1 MPPFR
6 GITGEYDVQHPFPR
20 TAVSAVLGF
29 AVLFAPPVL
38 AEGSDLL
45 PEEEESESTD
55 DRSRGKSSDGTAATP
70 WIGEAVRVSAK
81 GIAADW
87 PSALATEVV
96 RYDDAIAAP
105 QDFQDLVVRVPGVGA
120 TGQNGLFET
129 FSIRGSGA
137 NGILILVGGMP
148 VTAQRRA
155 GVPVSFVEP
164 ALLGDI
170 SVTRGPSVVHYGPG
184 ALGGAISIEP
194 RWFDAPFASAGYATS
209 GDETILSAGIG
220 SPSVSIGV
228 ARHRAGDS
236 ESPGGVPLN
245 TSFERE
251 SASLQYRTR
260 IGDFD
265 LDALLLPSRTENI
278 GKSNSRYPA
287 RDTTYPED
295 THTLGRLRLRH
306 DDGFEASVHAHD
318 QYLGTWNRRPGSP
331 DTFAAVGSTDVGST
345 VQQTFALGDFAHDV
359 GIQYLGRRDVTAYDA
374 RNSVH
379 DRTYSLNGASEDGW
393 SLFALTDWRPT
404 PRFALEFGGRYSSLK
419 QNQAGAG
426 RSDSDA
432 AFTAGAVWTP
442 GETSRWTLN
451 VSSGY
456 RFATLEERFYA
467 GVTAQGEVVGN
478 PNLASEHSFGVDLGH
493 AWRAGDWGAE
503 VHVWRN
509 DVDDLIQLVDLAPD
523 VNGYANVG
531 EAELYGAEAALGW
544 TPAAGLD
551 LRASAALVRG
561 KDQRRGEPLYGV
573 PPVTAELEAKYRVAG
588 FTFGAR
594 YSHRWRMDRPGFEEV
609 ERDAIDVVDADLRYR
624 IHPSL
629 DLQLYVRNLF
639 DEDYFATADELS
651 TFAQERSVGVN
662 LVWTLH

>member
-1 MPPFR
+1 MPSFH
-6 GITGEYDVQHPFPR
+6 GITGNPLVQHRLPH
-20 TAVSAVLGF
+20 TAASAALGF
-29 AVLFAPPVL
+29 AILFAPPVL
-38 AEGSDLL
+38 AE
-45 PEEEESESTD
+45 ESALQSGEDVERTD
-55 DRSRGKSSDGTAATP
+55 ERSGGKSASGTATTH
-70 WIGEAVRVSAK
+70 WLGETVHVSAK
-81 GIAADW
+81 GTAADW

-96 RYDDAIAAP
+96 DFEDAIAAP
-105 QDFQDLVVRVPGVGA
+105 QDFQDLIVRVPGVGA

-209 GDETILSAGIG
+209 GNETVLSAGIG
-220 SPSVSIGV
+220 SQDFSIGV
-228 ARHRAGDS
+228 ARHQAGDS
-236 ESPGGVPLN
+236 ESPDGTPLN

-251 SASLQYRTR
+251 SATLQYRTR
-260 IGDFD
+260 VGDFA

-287 RDTTYPED
+287 RDSTYPED
-295 THTLGRLRLRH
+295 SHTLGRLRLRH
-306 DDGFEASVHAHD
+306 DNGFEASAYAHD

-331 DTFAAVGSTDVGST
+331 DTFAGVGSTDIGST
-345 VQQTFALGDFAHDV
+345 VQQTFSSGDFTHDL
-359 GIQYLGRRDVTAYDA
+359 GIEYLGRRNVTAWDA
-374 RNSVH
+374 GTSVH
-379 DRTYSLNGASEDGW
+379 DRTYSLRGASEDGW
-393 SLFALTDWRPT
+393 SLFALTDWRIT
-404 PRFALEFGGRYSSLK
+404 PRFALELGGRHSRVT
-419 QNQAGAG
+419 QDQAGAG
-426 RSDSDA
+426 KDDSDT
-432 AFTAGAVWTP
+432 AFTAGAAWTP
-442 GETSRWTLN
+442 DDTHRWTLN

-456 RFATLEERFYA
+456 RFATLEERFYS

-478 PNLASEHSFGVDLGH
+478 PNLGSEHSFGIDLGH
-493 AWRAGDWGAE
+493 AWQAGDWIGE

-531 EAELYGAEAALGW
+531 KAELHGAEASIGW
-544 TPAAGLD
+544 MPSTGLN
-551 LRASAALVRG
+551 LRAGAALVRG
-561 KDQRRGEPLYGV
+561 KDKRSGEPLYGI
-573 PPVTAELEAKYRVAG
+573 PPVTAELEAKYRFG
-588 FTFGAR
+588 DFTLGAR
-594 YSHRWRMDRPGFEEV
+594 YNHRWRMDRPGFEEV
-609 ERDAIDVVDADLRYR
+609 GRDAVDVVDADLRYR
-624 IHPSL
+624 FHPSL
-629 DLQLYVRNLF
+629 DLQIYVRNLF
-639 DEDYFATADELS
+639 DENYFATADELS
-651 TFAQERSVGVN
+651 TFAQERSIGVN

>member
-1 MPPFR
+1 
-6 GITGEYDVQHPFPR
+6 VQHTFPR
-20 TAVSAVLGF
+20 RAFTAALGF
-29 AVLFAPPVL
+29 AFLFAPPISV
-38 AEGSDLL
+38 AESDSPL
-45 PEEEESESTD
+45 EEESEGAEDAS
-55 DRSRGKSSDGTAATP
+55 GKSGAAPMATT
-70 WIGEAVRVSAK
+70 WMGETVRVEAK
-81 GIAADW
+81 GTAADW
-87 PSALATEVV
+87 PSALATEIVS
-96 RYDDAIAAP
+96 YDDAIAAP
-105 QDFQDLVVRVPGVGA
+105 QDFQDLITRVPGVGA

-164 ALLGDI
+164 SLLGDI
-170 SVTRGPSVVHYGPG
+170 SVTRGPAVVHYGPG

-194 RWFDAPFASAGYATS
+194 HWFDAPFASAGYATAGNES
-209 GDETILSAGIG
+209 NVSAGIG
-220 SPSVSIGV
+220 SDAFSIGV
-228 ARHRAGDS
+228 ARHQAGDS
-236 ESPGGVPLN
+236 ESPDGVPLN
-245 TSFERE
+245 TSFRRE

-260 IGDFD
+260 VGEFD
-265 LDALLLPSRTENI
+265 LDALLMPSRTEDI

-295 THTLGRLRLRH
+295 SHTLGRMRLRN
-306 DDGFEASVHAHD
+306 DNGFEASVHAHD

-331 DTFAAVGSTDVGST
+331 DTFAAVGSTDIGST
-345 VQQTFALGDFAHDV
+345 VQQTFARGDFTHDV

-374 RNSVH
+374 RRSVH
-379 DRTYSLNGASEDGW
+379 ERTYSLDGASEDGW
-393 SLFALTDWRPT
+393 SLFALTDWQVSSG
-404 PRFALEFGGRYSSLK
+404 FELELGGRYSSV
-419 QNQAGAG
+419 QQDQAGAG
-426 RSDSDA
+426 KNDSDA

-442 GETSRWTLN
+442 NESNRWTLN

-456 RFATLEERFYA
+456 RFATLEERFYT

-478 PNLASEHSFGVDLGH
+478 PNLGSEHSFGVDLGH
-493 AWRAGDWGAE
+493 AWRAGDWSGEA
-503 VHVWRN
+503 HVWRS

-531 EAELYGAEAALGW
+531 KAELYGAEAALGW
-544 TPAAGLD
+544 TPTASLN

-561 KDQRRGEPLYGV
+561 KDKRSGEPLYGI
-573 PPVTAELEAKYRVAG
+573 PPITAELEAKYRVAD

-609 ERDAIDVVDADLRYR
+609 ARDAVDVVDADLRYR
-624 IHPSL
+624 IRPSV

-639 DEDYFATADELS
+639 DENYFATADELS
-651 TFAQERSVGVN
+651 TFAQERSFGVN